1 MVPATLAP
9 QELIAVPESLA
20 APLALAAL
28 VVAVIALFA
37 AVAVFARGRSKPE
50 PRPLPAMVDADALE
64 SYLSGMQQRIDRISG
79 ESDSMEARISTTE
92 KSALAAVQ
100 KVGMVRY
107 NPFDDTG
114 SNQSFALA
122 LLDGNANGII
132 LSSLHSR
139 QQTRLYV
146 KEIVAG
152 RSEVALS
159 DEETEA
165 LKRAGVSA
173 S

>member
-1 MVPATLAP
+1 ML
-9 QELIAVPESLA
+9 ESFA

-28 VVAVIALFA
+28 IVAALALLLALFA
-37 AVAVFARGRSKPE
+37 ATRARARRPAG
-50 PRPLPAMVDADALE
+50 PLPALVDAEALE
-64 SYLSGMQQRIDRISG
+64 AFLRDQQSRLDGMADAVDTLGGRAGSLEGD
-79 ESDSMEARISTTE
+79 ARR
-92 KSALAAVQ
+92 AVQ
-100 KVGMVRY
+100 HVGMVRF

-122 LLDGNANGII
+122 LLDGDANGII

-152 RSEVALS
+152 RSEAPLS
-159 DEETEA
+159 AEESEA
-165 LKRAGVSA
+165 LKKAGLGA

>member
-1 MVPATLAP
+1 VL
-9 QELIAVPESLA
+9 ESFA

-28 VVAVIALFA
+28 VVAVVALLLALSA
-37 AVAVFARGRSKPE
+37 AARARARRTT
-50 PRPLPAMVDADALE
+50 RPLPALVDADALE
-64 SYLSGMQQRIDRISG
+64 AFLRDQQARLDRMADAVDTLDGRAGSLEG
-79 ESDSMEARISTTE
+79 DARR
-92 KSALAAVQ
+92 AVQ
-100 KVGMVRY
+100 HVGMVRF
-107 NPFDDTG
+107 NPFEDTG

-122 LLDGNANGII
+122 VLDGDANGVI

-152 RSEVALS
+152 RSEAPLS
-159 DEETEA
+159 AEESEA
-165 LKRAGVSA
+165 LKKAGIGA